1 MTARSTAHRPDGL
14 LIFILALLM
23 GIQPVTTDLYLPAL
37 PQITHDLS
45 AQVSQTQL
53 TLTALLLAFGFSQL
67 LWGPLSDRWGR
78 KPILLTGLGLYTLA
92 SVGASL
98 AASIE
103 LLIAWRTLQGVA
115 MGAAVMAG
123 RAIVRDCY
131 EPEQGARIMSKALT
145 GLGVIAALSA
155 PLGAVLTQWAH
166 WRWALSSL
174 GVFGAVAG
182 LVIAWRFTESLPP
195 ARRQLLGFGTLWRNN
210 RAIVGNRTFWAYCAL
225 SAASYAG
232 MFMFLSGSAYVLQVG
247 LGMSIVAYGASMLF
261 NAVFYIL
268 GTFMCRRLLRRMPAH
283 RAVGIAA
290 CLTLV
295 GGVSMYAL
303 AHLGWGHAW
312 YGPWAILAP
321 IYLFMV
327 AHGVHQPCAQSGS
340 VAPFPQM
347 AGTASAL
354 NGFLMMVLTFFA
366 GGWLGRN
373 LNTSLFAMMDAIALW
388 SCIIAAVA
396 WTLVRRFGS
405 TGGGLR

>member
-1 MTARSTAHRPDGL
+1 MTASPKSQRPDGL

-67 LWGPLSDRWGR
+67 IWGPLSDRWGR
-78 KPILLTGLGLYTLA
+78 KPILLIGLGLYTVA
-92 SVGASL
+92 SIGASL

-103 LLIAWRTLQGVA
+103 LLIAWRTLQGMA

-131 EPEQGARIMSKALT
+131 EPQQGARIMSKALT
-145 GLGVIAALSA
+145 GLGVIAAFSA
-155 PLGAVLTQWAH
+155 PLGALLTHWAH
-166 WRWALSSL
+166 WRWALTSL
-174 GVFGAVAG
+174 GVFSAFTGM
-182 LVIAWRFTESLPP
+182 VIAWRFTESLPP
-195 ARRQLLGFGTLWRNN
+195 HRRQAMGWSTLWRNN
-210 RAIVGNRTFWAYCAL
+210 RHIIGNRSFWAYCAL
-225 SAASYAG
+225 SASSYAG
-232 MFMFLSGSAYVLQVG
+232 MFMFLSGSAYVLQGG
-247 LGMSIVAYGASMLF
+247 LGMGMVTYGVCMLL
-261 NAVFYIL
+261 NAVFYIA
-268 GTFMCRRLLRRMPAH
+268 GTFFCRRLLLRMSPG

-290 CLTLV
+290 WLTLC
-295 GGVSMYAL
+295 GGLSMYAL
-303 AHLGWGHAW
+303 AHLGWGQSW
-312 YGPWAILAP
+312 YGPWAILGP

-354 NGFLMMVLTFFA
+354 NGFLMMLLTFFA

-373 LNTSLFAMMDAIALW
+373 LNTSLFAMMDAVALW
-388 SCIIAAVA
+388 ACIIAGVA

-405 TGGGLR
+405 SSGESR